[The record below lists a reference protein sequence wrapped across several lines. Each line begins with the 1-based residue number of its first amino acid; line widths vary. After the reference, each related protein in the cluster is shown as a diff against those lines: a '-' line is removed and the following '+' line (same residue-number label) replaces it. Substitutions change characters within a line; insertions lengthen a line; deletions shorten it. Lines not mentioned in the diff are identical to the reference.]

1 MDLSWLKRD
10 EQGLVTVV
18 VQDRLTGMVRMVAH
32 ANEEAVAATL
42 STQIGHFYSRSRKRL
57 WKKGEES
64 GHFLRIHE
72 VWADCD
78 SDCLVYL
85 VDPEGPSCHTG
96 SETCFYSRVASDG
109 SLQPQTAEF
118 RSRAD
123 TPASTHAAPVFP
135 RLWQELEARRDAPA
149 DRSYT
154 RALLDKG
161 APKIAAKL
169 REEGDEVARAV
180 EAESEERVVSESADV
195 IYHLLVGLLFRKR
208 TLRDVQFELAKR
220 FGVSGHD
227 EKASRAK

>member
-32 ANEEAVAATL
+32 ASDEAVAATL
-42 STQIGHFYSRSRKRL
+42 STRIGHFYSRSREKL

-64 GHFLRIHE
+64 GHLLHVHE

-78 SDCLVYL
+78 ADCLVYL

-96 SETCFYSRVASDG
+96 SETCFFTRVEADG
-109 SLQPQTAEF
+109 SRASQPKA
-118 RSRAD
+118 
-123 TPASTHAAPVFP
+123 HAAPVFP
-135 RLWQELEARRDAPA
+135 RLWRELEVRRDAPA
-149 DRSYT
+149 ERSYT
-154 RALLDKG
+154 RSLLDKG
-161 APKIAAKL
+161 ATKIAAKI
-169 REEGDEVARAV
+169 REEGDELARAV
-180 EAESEERVVSESADV
+180 EGESDERVVSESSDV
-195 IYHLLVGLLFRKR
+195 IYHLLVGLLFRRR
-208 TLRDVQFELAKR
+208 TLRDVQAELARR

>member
-32 ANEEAVAATL
+32 ANDEAVSATL
-42 STQIGHFYSRSRKRL
+42 NTRLGHFYSRSRKRL

-64 GHFLRIHE
+64 GHFLRVHE
-72 VWADCD
+72 IWADCD
-78 SDCLVYL
+78 ADCLVYL

-96 SETCFYSRVASDG
+96 SDTCFFSRVAADG
-109 SLQPQTAEF
+109 ARVPQTEG
-118 RSRAD
+118 
-123 TPASTHAAPVFP
+123 HAAPLFP

-154 RALLDKG
+154 RSLLEKG
-161 APKIAAKL
+161 APKIGAKI
-169 REEGDEVARAV
+169 REEGDELARAV
-180 EAESEERVVSESADV
+180 EGESDERVISESADV
-195 IYHLLVGLLFRKR
+195 IYHLLVGLLFRR
-208 TLRDVQFELAKR
+208 RSLRDVQSELARR

-227 EKASRAK
+227 EKAARSK